1 MWRSTKLE
9 PLVAR
14 ERGHADDWRNG
25 MRLAAFAAAFAWTGA
40 ALAAGDIRVSG
51 AWVRETLPGQQV
63 SAAYMDLES
72 STAAALLGATSGV
85 AQSVEL
91 HTMTVEE
98 GVMRMRRLERLPI
111 AGNQTIRLE
120 PGGTHLMLLG
130 VKAPLKAGEKVPLE
144 LLLEQDGRQTR
155 VKIEADVRA
164 LAPVHRH

>member
-1 MWRSTKLE
+1 
-9 PLVAR
+9 
-14 ERGHADDWRNG
+14 
-25 MRLAAFAAAFAWTGA
+25 
-40 ALAAGDIRVSG
+40 
-51 AWVRETLPGQQV
+51 
-63 SAAYMDLES
+63 
-72 STAAALLGATSGV
+72 
-85 AQSVEL
+85 L

-144 LLLEQDGRQTR
+144 LLVEQDGRQTR